1 MKVSLVITVVGPDRP
16 GIVSLLSERGQAFGA
31 NWEESR
37 MASVAG
43 QFSGIVHLKVPAEN
57 AERLTIALQELESRD
72 LRMVIVK
79 VDSATKL
86 EERRLLK
93 LEVVGQDR
101 RGIIRDLSCCLSD
114 CGVSIAELHTEFT
127 SAAWSAENL
136 FKATALL
143 QVPEGLSVEA
153 LRHELETLADD
164 LMIDLEVD
172 QKVATTSSQNR
183 LNSETESRRQE
194 K

>member
-1 MKVSLVITVVGPDRP
+1 MNVSLVITIVGPDRP

-31 NWEESR
+31 NWAESR

-43 QFSGIVHLKVPAEN
+43 QFAGIVHLQVPAES
-57 AERLTIALQELESRD
+57 AGRLVIALQELESRD
-72 LRMVIVK
+72 LRIIIVR
-79 VDSATKL
+79 VDGAAIVA
-86 EERRLLK
+86 EPRLLK

-101 RGIIRDLSCCLSD
+101 RGIIRDLSCRLSD

-136 FKATALL
+136 FKVTALL
-143 QVPEGLSVEA
+143 SMPAGLSIEA
-153 LRHELETLADD
+153 LRNRIETLASD

-172 QKVATTSSQNR
+172 KKAAITGSQNQLGTELGSHQR
-183 LNSETESRRQE
+183 ET
-194 K
+194 